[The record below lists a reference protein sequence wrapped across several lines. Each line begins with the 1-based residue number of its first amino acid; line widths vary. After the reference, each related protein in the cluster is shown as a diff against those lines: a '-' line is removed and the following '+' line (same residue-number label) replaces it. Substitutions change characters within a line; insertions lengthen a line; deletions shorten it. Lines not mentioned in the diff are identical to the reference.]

1 MQKYFVQIELPMTS
15 VICITKEKTAKI
27 IPNAIAIAT
36 DSEKHYFSSFITRDP
51 TFNLMEAAWKKAL
64 ERNNMT
70 PQDVVDGVD
79 TESEASSSSPPPS
92 SQPHRR
98 LTNSNTSR
106 LTSTIT
112 SRQSLMSTN
121 NNNSI
126 LASILHL
133 PPSFLFLLF
142 LIFLLCL
149 LLLSSIYLLL
159 KLDHIEERMQDSLS
173 SENINPDF
181 LSNWRNMVNSR

>member
-1 MQKYFVQIELPMTS
+1 MTS
-15 VICITKEKTAKI
+15 VISITKEKTAKI

-64 ERNNMT
+64 EKNNMT

-106 LTSTIT
+106 PSSTMT
-112 SRQSLMSTN
+112 SRQSLMSTNN